1 MKLIKAGIIYTGKN
15 KKVENGEI
23 LIDDKGKIVEVTKN
37 INLKN
42 INENNLNIVDYSDKV
57 IIPGLIDPHSHIG
70 IWGDGEG
77 PTAYDGNEIPNP
89 INGNIRS
96 LDAINPQQRS
106 FGSAREGGITTAQII
121 PGSGSP
127 IGGLAVT
134 LKTSGNIVDEMI
146 IKNPSGLKGALGENP
161 KRAHG
166 KEQNQSPASRMGN
179 AALIRNYFQKSR
191 EYGKKKTKAK
201 KKNENFDLNL
211 NYESGLKVLNNEI
224 PFRIHAHRHDDIV
237 TAVRISNEF
246 NINFS
251 IEHCTDGHLIADY
264 LSEKNIW
271 ASVGPG
277 LGVASKVETAEMTDK
292 NPAILQQKG
301 VKVSLMTDHPFLN
314 CRYFMAYGAVVH
326 KYGLSKKET
335 LKLMTSNPAQMLGID
350 HKVGSLEKNKDA
362 DYLVLNSEPFSY
374 KTKIEKTFIEDKE
387 VYNRKNVEWL

>member
-15 KKVENGEI
+15 KIDNGEI
-23 LIDDKGKIVEVTKN
+23 LINEQGKIVDVDKN
-37 INLKN
+37 INLKTKKSDN
-42 INENNLNIVDYSDKV
+42 INIIDYTDKV

-77 PTAYDGNEIPNP
+77 PTAYDGNEITNA
-89 INGNIRS
+89 INGNIRA

-106 FGSAREGGITTAQII
+106 FNSAREGGITTAQII

-134 LKTSGNIVDEMI
+134 VKTSGNIVDEMI
-146 IKNPSGLKGALGENP
+146 IKNPTGLKGALGENP

-166 KEQNQSPASRMGN
+166 KEQNQAPASRMGN
-179 AALIRNYFQKSR
+179 AALIRNYFQECKEYKNKKS
-191 EYGKKKTKAK
+191 KAVS
-201 KKNENFDLNL
+201 KNNNFDLNL

-237 TAVRISNEF
+237 TAIRISNEF
-246 NINFS
+246 NIDYS
-251 IEHCTDGHLIADY
+251 IEHCTDGHLIVDY

-277 LGVASKVETAEMTDK
+277 LGISSKVETSEITDE
-292 NPAILQQKG
+292 NPAILHKKG
-301 VKVSLMTDHPFLN
+301 VNVSLMTDHPFLN
-314 CRYFMAYGAVVH
+314 CRYYMAYGATVH
-326 KYGLSKKET
+326 KFGLKKQET
-335 LKLMTSNPAQMLGID
+335 LKLMTLNPAKMLGIENR
-350 HKVGSLEKNKDA
+350 VGSLEKNKDA

-387 VYNRKNVEWL
+387 VYDRNNIDWL